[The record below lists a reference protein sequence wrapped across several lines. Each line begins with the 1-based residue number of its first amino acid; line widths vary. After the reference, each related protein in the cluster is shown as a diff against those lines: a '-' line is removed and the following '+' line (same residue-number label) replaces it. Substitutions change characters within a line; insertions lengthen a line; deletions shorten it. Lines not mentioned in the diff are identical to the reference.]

1 VCAGDG
7 NTEVVKIKYDPNVI
21 TYEEILQKA
30 FEVSDT
36 STRYTKQYASAVFP
50 QTEQQKKVADLL
62 LETKRSKTKR
72 GVSTVV
78 YDTEES
84 NVYTRAEWYHQD
96 YKTKNNLRIAG
107 VLIAFVLDYASALA
121 PPDVASVL
129 QVLRTSLA
137 VAVVASMLPQF
148 VPAFDKFFG

>member
-1 VCAGDG
+1 MCAGDG
-7 NTEVVKIKYDPNVI
+7 NTEVVKITYDPNVI

-62 LETKRSKTKR
+62 VETKRSKTKR

-84 NVYTRAEWYHQD
+84 NVYTRAEWYHQ
-96 YKTKNNLRIAG
+96 
-107 VLIAFVLDYASALA
+107 
-121 PPDVASVL
+121 
-129 QVLRTSLA
+129 
-137 VAVVASMLPQF
+137 
-148 VPAFDKFFG
+148 